1 MPNYRL
7 LDIQYLLSKKIWLK
21 IKGKILR
28 NGINVFY
35 VKWSNN
41 FGDLLTPI
49 ILKHYGFT
57 PIYAYPQKAQAA
69 VVGTILEIVKTN
81 FTGYILG
88 SGWSRDSKTC
98 FPYAKIKGVRGYLTK
113 ESLQINEHIIIGD
126 PGLLMSDII
135 PCQKNIKYKIG
146 IVPHES
152 EINDPRLQKIKRTF
166 GNEVTI
172 ISPRNKKVSQVL
184 KLINECQYIVSSS
197 LHGLIISD
205 SYNIP
210 NGRIKLNELDNS
222 NDYKFKDYY
231 SSLSEELKTLQ
242 ITGDETPEELVKT
255 CRKPPIEQI
264 NNMKK
269 NINAMFIEFKNEI
282 IR

>member
-21 IKGKILR
+21 IKGKTLR

-57 PIYAYPQKAQAA
+57 PIYAYPLKAQAA

-126 PGLLMSDII
+126 PGLLMSDIV
-135 PCQKNIKYKIG
+135 PCPKNIKYKIG
-146 IVPHES
+146 IIPHES
-152 EINDPRLQKIKRTF
+152 EINDPRLQKIKRTS

-172 ISPRNKKVSQVL
+172 ISPRNKKVYQVL

-242 ITGDETPEELVKT
+242 ITGDETPVELVKT

-264 NNMKK
+264 NNIKK
-269 NINAMFIEFKNEI
+269 I
-282 IR
+282 

>member
-135 PCQKNIKYKIG
+135 PCRKNIKYKIG